1 MTEDELMQLII
12 KADPRPDLPALYT
25 ISGANYRHFER
36 FAALLEEAIR
46 APAQGERFAALLEEA
61 IRAPA
66 QGKPAPF
73 VDYAIERSI
82 PIPEEHMAKWWKAE
96 NAKLR
101 AEVER
106 LKSERLDEVFAEMGK
121 VLVEWRKAN
130 EARGER

>member
-25 ISGANYRHFER
+25 ISGANYRHF
-36 FAALLEEAIR
+36 
-46 APAQGERFAALLEEA
+46 ERFAALLEEA